1 MLRLKKN
8 LEQPQLGSNRTMEF
22 LGQLGVLF
30 KLYRDNNDSVARHRD
45 RGNELDNRPVIGS
58 VSFL

>member
-1 MLRLKKN
+1 
-8 LEQPQLGSNRTMEF
+8 MEF
-22 LGQLGVLF
+22 LRQLSVLL
-30 KLYRDNNDSVARHRD
+30 KLYRDNNDSVVRHRD

>member
-1 MLRLKKN
+1 M
-8 LEQPQLGSNRTMEF
+8 EQPQLGSNRTMEF

-30 KLYRDNNDSVARHRD
+30 KQYRDNNDSVARHRD
-45 RGNELDNRPVIGS
+45 QGNELDNRPVIGS